1 MAIGKLE
8 ADYKF
13 LLKYVLPKII
23 IELTDSNKSLVK
35 NQLGIRKY
43 IIFNDALV
51 SNELFLENNRVTNNI
66 FTTNQ
71 NDVKLFYDRILSFI
85 SFP

>member
-13 LLKYVLPKII
+13 LLKYFLPKII

>member
-1 MAIGKLE
+1 MGIRWLSGFVKV
-8 ADYKF
+8 F
-13 LLKYVLPKII
+13 C
-23 IELTDSNKSLVK
+23 LVK
-35 NQLGIRKY
+35 NQLGIHKY

-51 SNELFLENNRVTNNI
+51 SNELFLENSRVTNTI